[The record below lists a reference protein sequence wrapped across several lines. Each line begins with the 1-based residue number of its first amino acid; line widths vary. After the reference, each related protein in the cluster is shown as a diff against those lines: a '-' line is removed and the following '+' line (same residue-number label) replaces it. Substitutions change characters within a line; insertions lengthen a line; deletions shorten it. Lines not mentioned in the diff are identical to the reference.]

1 MDKLQPLIRHRF
13 WILAGLVVPLVMY
26 GYYSANG
33 QLKAATAAREEKL
46 KSTLNG
52 ISSGIAPNE
61 DYIKN
66 LTVFNEFLE
75 ASVDDAIVQLWQNQQ
90 KRMTWPPLV
99 ANKVPKDFLGPFDQQ
114 VPLIYKGA
122 YEEVFRKLQER
133 VQPVRPL
140 DPMARFDRNKPIQ
153 PNQKVVLMAN
163 LPQVTFGQFVTSEE
177 TWDAQIDV
185 WMTELLLDAIVKMN
199 EGKDSA
205 TEAVIRRLDV
215 LQLMGGDGTPK
226 TSDSGSSG
234 MEGDMMGG
242 MGMEASAMGM
252 GMGGG
257 GQGAAN
263 IPTKVDFDPAEEF
276 GPAVD
281 NAGGMGEMS
290 MDMMSMEGAGGGTG
304 PAPPRRYIGD
314 PEAAPY
320 FERGFYMSVIIQ
332 QNKIADFII
341 ELANSDW
348 PVQIRRFQVGVNPY
362 RTNQPQGSFESM
374 PGVMD
379 EFSIG
384 EAGLGNF
391 GPPAMETAPS
401 MAGGLEFSGQP
412 GMGGFGDAMGGR
424 GVVRP
429 NIFAQNLPPFATQ
442 AMNHPDL
449 VRLDVCGV
457 ITMYKQPTEVLEAVK
472 VRKANAQQSGQARPA
487 AAQPAP
493 AAEPEAPAT
502 EEGTPAPTAMPAAA
516 DGAASPATPAEAG
529 TPAIPAPVNE
539 ANPAP
544 TATPP
549 ETPPAAEAP
558 AAESPQATPPQQ

>member
-1 MDKLQPLIRHRF
+1 MDKLQPLIRQRF
-13 WILAGLVVPLVMY
+13 WILAGLVLPLVMY
-26 GYYSANG
+26 GYYSANS

-52 ISSGIAPNE
+52 VSSGIAPNE
-61 DYIKN
+61 DYIKQ

-75 ASVDDAIVQLWQNQQ
+75 ASVDDAIVQLWQQQQ

-205 TEAVIRRLDV
+205 TEAVIRRLDI
-215 LQLMGGDGTPK
+215 LQLLGGDGTPK

-242 MGMEASAMGM
+242 MEASAMGM

-257 GQGAAN
+257 SQGAAN
-263 IPTKVDFDPAEEF
+263 IPTKIDFDPAEEF
-276 GPAVD
+276 GPALD
-281 NAGGMGEMS
+281 SAGGMGEMS
-290 MDMMSMEGAGGGTG
+290 MDMMSMEGAGGTG

-332 QNKIADFII
+332 QNKIADFIV

-348 PVQIRRFQVGVNPY
+348 PVQVRRFQVGVNPY
-362 RTNQPQGSFESM
+362 RTNQPQGGFESM

-379 EFSIG
+379 EFSMG
-384 EAGLGNF
+384 EAGMGAF
-391 GPPAMETAPS
+391 GPPTMEAGPS

-429 NIFAQNLPPFATQ
+429 NIFAQNLPPFASQ

-472 VRKANAQQSGQARPA
+472 VRKANPQSPAGGAGPAGAAPA
-487 AAQPAP
+487 AAPAVEP
-493 AAEPEAPAT
+493 TTEPTAEPAT

-516 DGAASPATPAEAG
+516 DGAAPAA

-539 ANPAP
+539 AIPAP
-544 TATPP
+544 ATTTP
-549 ETPPAAEAP
+549 ESPAAP
-558 AAESPQATPPQQ
+558 AADTPQANPPQQ